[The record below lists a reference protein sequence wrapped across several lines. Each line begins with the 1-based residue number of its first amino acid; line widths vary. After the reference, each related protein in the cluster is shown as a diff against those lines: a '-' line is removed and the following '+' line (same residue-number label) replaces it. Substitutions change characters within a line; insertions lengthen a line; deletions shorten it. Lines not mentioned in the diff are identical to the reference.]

1 MTAMTA
7 RSRSAYFQALG
18 IDVWVRRGTRSRVT
32 QAVATPDDARALASP
47 TRPTQSLAQRPRRSP
62 SRNPALRSP
71 APVPDRPAAEEA
83 FRVRC
88 FHYGRVFAALGKD
101 AWPMRRFLFDV
112 AWALNGFERAERR
125 NLVFDWPQPGAVAD
139 GGAEAFGTFVRHQT
153 RTQAGTSMF
162 ISGAQVAS
170 LLGQS
175 APNESCILDGRLYVR
190 PDALD
195 TAGKRTLWRLI
206 QEMGE
211 SA

>member
-1 MTAMTA
+1 MTA

-18 IDVWVRRGTRSRVT
+18 IDVWVRRGTRAGGPPVVT
-32 QAVATPDDARALASP
+32 TPDDGRALTTPTPPQASP
-47 TRPTQSLAQRPRRSP
+47 HQPLQSPPRH
-62 SRNPALRSP
+62 PAPRSP
-71 APVPDRPAAEEA
+71 APDRPAAEEA

-88 FHYGRVFAALGKD
+88 FHYGRVFAALARD

-125 NLVFDWPQPGAVAD
+125 DLVFDWPQPGAVAD
-139 GGAEAFGTFVRHQT
+139 GGAKAFGAFVRHQT
-153 RTQAGTSMF
+153 RTREGTRMF
-162 ISGAQVAS
+162 ISGAQVAA
-170 LLGQS
+170 LFGQP

-206 QEMGE
+206 QEMDE

>member
-1 MTAMTA
+1 M
-7 RSRSAYFQALG
+7 
-18 IDVWVRRGTRSRVT
+18 
-32 QAVATPDDARALASP
+32 
-47 TRPTQSLAQRPRRSP
+47 
-62 SRNPALRSP
+62 
-71 APVPDRPAAEEA
+71 PDRPAAEEA

-88 FHYGRVFAALGKD
+88 FQYGRVFAALARD

-125 NLVFDWPQPGAVAD
+125 DLVFDWPQPGAVAD
-139 GGAEAFGTFVRHQT
+139 GGAKAFGAFVRHQT
-153 RTQAGTSMF
+153 GTREGTRMF
-162 ISGAQVAS
+162 IAGAQVAT
-170 LLGQS
+170 LLGQP

-206 QEMGE
+206 QEMDE